1 MTLHGRKY
9 KGKAL
14 CEQFDQISRRAFF
27 NRDQH
32 DIMRKDRDYMW
43 YLWSGADSPLFG
55 KKKMATF
62 ERYFLNDKE
71 AQREESNSYY
81 KLRDDK
87 ETCCR
92 ILNEFGLDP
101 EVSHIVNGHVP
112 VKVGKGESPIKAE
125 GKLFV
130 IDGGMSKPYQKV
142 TGIAG
147 YTLIYD
153 SYSLI
158 LAAHAPFESRR
169 KAIMEE
175 DDIVSTRNMIEH
187 AITRMS
193 VGDTDIGTN
202 LRSQIQDLS
211 RLLDAYRKG
220 VVKVQK
226 V

>member
-1 MTLHGRKY
+1 M
-9 KGKAL
+9 
-14 CEQFDQISRRAFF
+14 
-27 NRDQH
+27 
-32 DIMRKDRDYMW
+32 
-43 YLWSGADSPLFG
+43 
-55 KKKMATF
+55 
-62 ERYFLNDKE
+62 
-71 AQREESNSYY
+71 
-81 KLRDDK
+81 
-87 ETCCR
+87 
-92 ILNEFGLDP
+92 
-101 EVSHIVNGHVP
+101 SHIVNGHVP
-112 VKVGKGESPIKAE
+112 VKVAKGESPVKAE

-153 SYSLI
+153 SYNLI

-187 AITRMS
+187 AIKRMS
-193 VGDTDIGTN
+193 VGDTDIGSN

-220 VVKVQK
+220 VIKVQK
-226 V
+226 I

>member
-1 MTLHGRKY
+1 
-9 KGKAL
+9 
-14 CEQFDQISRRAFF
+14 
-27 NRDQH
+27 
-32 DIMRKDRDYMW
+32 
-43 YLWSGADSPLFG
+43 
-55 KKKMATF
+55 MATF

-71 AQREESNSYY
+71 AQREESNTYY

-92 ILNEFGLDP
+92 ILVEFGLDP

-112 VKVGKGESPIKAE
+112 VKVAKGESPVKAE

-130 IDGGMSKPYQKV
+130 IDGGMSRPYQKV

-158 LAAHAPFESRR
+158 LAAHAPFDSRR
-169 KAIMEE
+169 KAIQEE
-175 DDIVSTRNMIEH
+175 DDIVSTKNMIEH
-187 AITRMS
+187 AIDRMS
-193 VGDTDIGTN
+193 TDIGTN
-202 LRSQIQDLS
+202 LRLQIQDLN

-226 V
+226 A